1 MGEGSTHDLYRLDL
15 SSRTWSQVAAKG
27 TPPEPR
33 SFHAMV
39 AVKGK
44 LYVFGGCG
52 VSGRLSDLHSFDC
65 EDGSWGQLPSSEA
78 IKVTHQTTVFEMC
91 YSVLQCIARL
101 SLTSRISAA
110 TNFQHACALMS

>member
-1 MGEGSTHDLYRLDL
+1 MGEGSTNDLYRLNL
-15 SSRTWSQVAAKG
+15 SSQTWSQVATKG

-52 VSGRLSDLHSFDC
+52 TSGRLSDLHRFDC
-65 EDGSWGQLPSSEA
+65 EDESWEQLPSSEA
-78 IKVTHQTTVFEMC
+78 IKVTHQTIPSMHMHLC
-91 YSVLQCIARL
+91 LRHSHSIALQMVMDAIGAKGGG
-101 SLTSRISAA
+101 LT
-110 TNFQHACALMS
+110 